1 MIPRDDLRAWCV
13 PFGLDMSDALLDQ
26 LDVYAE
32 FLVEYNQKVNL
43 TAITDPAGIAVKHFL
58 DSLLLLAAADIPAGA
73 SLIDVGT
80 GAGFP
85 GVPVHLMRDDLHLT
99 LLDSLNKRI
108 GFLQELCQRLN
119 VNASL
124 LHARAEDA
132 GRDPSLREQFDFATA
147 RAVAS
152 LPVLCEYCLPFVR
165 VGGIFAALKSRNA
178 AEETAPSFSPI
189 PVSDVSFL
197 SEKYRIHRQNFPV
210 LLLKWQ
216 NPPSDLSLFSGKQ
229 RIFPNDLCGKHWYFM
244 LHCPYTSDFPQD

>member
-43 TAITDPAGIAVKHFL
+43 TAITDPVGIAVKHFL

-85 GVPVHLMRDDLHLT
+85 GVPVHLTRDDLHLT

-108 GFLQELCQRLN
+108 VFLQELCQRLN

-165 VGGIFAALKSRNA
+165 VGGIFVALKSRNA
-178 AEETAPSFSPI
+178 AEETALAGHALALLGGRAETERSFILPDSSERCILLIRKISHTPPKFPRPAAKMAKSP
-189 PVSDVSFL
+189 L
-197 SEKYRIHRQNFPV
+197 
-210 LLLKWQ
+210 
-216 NPPSDLSLFSGKQ
+216 
-229 RIFPNDLCGKHWYFM
+229 
-244 LHCPYTSDFPQD
+244 

>member
-43 TAITDPAGIAVKHFL
+43 TAITDPVGIAVKHFL

-85 GVPVHLMRDDLHLT
+85 GVPVHLTRDDLHLT

-108 GFLQELCQRLN
+108 VFLQELCQRLN

-178 AEETAPSFSPI
+178 AEETALAGHALALLGGRAETERSFILPDSSERCILLIRKISHTPPKFPRPAAKMAKSP
-189 PVSDVSFL
+189 L
-197 SEKYRIHRQNFPV
+197 
-210 LLLKWQ
+210 
-216 NPPSDLSLFSGKQ
+216 
-229 RIFPNDLCGKHWYFM
+229 
-244 LHCPYTSDFPQD
+244 

>member
-43 TAITDPAGIAVKHFL
+43 TGITDPAGIAVKHFL

-178 AEETAPSFSPI
+178 AEETALAGHALALLGGRAETERSFILPDSSERCILLIRKISHTPPKFPRPAAKMAKSP
-189 PVSDVSFL
+189 L
-197 SEKYRIHRQNFPV
+197 
-210 LLLKWQ
+210 
-216 NPPSDLSLFSGKQ
+216 
-229 RIFPNDLCGKHWYFM
+229 
-244 LHCPYTSDFPQD
+244 

>member
-43 TAITDPAGIAVKHFL
+43 TAITDPVGISVKHFL

-108 GFLQELCQRLN
+108 VFLQELCQRLN

-178 AEETAPSFSPI
+178 AEETALAGHALALLGGRAETERSFILPDSSERCILLIRKISHTPPKFPRPAAKMAKSP
-189 PVSDVSFL
+189 L
-197 SEKYRIHRQNFPV
+197 
-210 LLLKWQ
+210 
-216 NPPSDLSLFSGKQ
+216 
-229 RIFPNDLCGKHWYFM
+229 
-244 LHCPYTSDFPQD
+244 